1 VVAEN
6 RFNHVHLIKLQ
17 DTKILFIK
25 SSYMNQLLREAN
37 ELEIQP
43 HNINR
48 DDGLTLSRSWRPLI
62 WPLRESRWSPQE

>member
-1 VVAEN
+1 VVGEN
-6 RFNHVHLIKLQ
+6 RFNHDHLIKLQ

-43 HNINR
+43 HNMSR
-48 DDGLTLSRSWRPLI
+48 DDGLTLSRS
-62 WPLRESRWSPQE
+62 